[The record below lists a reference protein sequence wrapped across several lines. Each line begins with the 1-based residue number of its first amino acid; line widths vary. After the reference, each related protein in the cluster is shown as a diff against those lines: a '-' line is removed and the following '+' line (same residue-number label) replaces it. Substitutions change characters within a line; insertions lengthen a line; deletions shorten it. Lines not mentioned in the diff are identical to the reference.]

1 VRRYPLVDPLRLMR
15 GNNLDQQLSQR
26 STYLFLWLR
35 RLNVSAQIESPKEE
49 APMASYPEHI
59 RNGHKQLLSPAAA
72 VASLLALLGVA
83 LIAIMVARGTHR
95 IELGATLAPTTIGAF
110 GSVR

>member
-1 VRRYPLVDPLRLMR
+1 MR
-15 GNNLDQQLSQR
+15 GNNLDRLLSQR
-26 STYLFLWLR
+26 STDNFL
-35 RLNVSAQIESPKEE
+35 RLWRLASVFTEIESPKEE

-59 RNGHKQLLSPAAA
+59 RNGHRQPLSPAAA